1 MEVRVG
7 RPRSRYLIVNADDL
21 GLSKGLKNILARLP
35 AGFTELV
42 CHPGYADGLGTMYR
56 IERAIEMRVLC
67 LPEIRETLSRLQIE
81 LSSFHDLG
89 RLRFVNRPQA
99 CTIRNL
105 RAPMENSNVE
115 DDQKSTN
122 PRCLPDDKAVP
133 PEHDEELEPAC
144 ALR

>member
-1 MEVRVG
+1 MA
-7 RPRSRYLIVNADDL
+7 RYLIVNADDL
-21 GLSKGLKNILARLP
+21 GLSKGVNQGIFETAEHGIL
-35 AGFTELV
+35 
-42 CHPGYADGLGTMYR
+42 
-56 IERAIEMRVLC
+56 
-67 LPEIRETLSRLQIE
+67 
-81 LSSFHDLG
+81 
-89 RLRFVNRPQA
+89 NRPQA
-99 CTIRNL
+99 GTIRNL